1 MTTSAKPRVIVGPFN
16 GLIVE
21 QASRGRPATLAEQAN
36 LLKAVRNVGMGSVV
50 ADVSRTR
57 PSEQAT
63 PRQVAAP
70 QPQVSEAETRQRW
83 TAGMTAF
90 NTYAPE
96 HQEERRASARAYSF
110 RTGDTDSGEILR
122 GSEIAQ
128 RIQSAQL
135 PRAAEPT
142 PVKSR

>member
-1 MTTSAKPRVIVGPFN
+1 MTTSSKPRVIVGPFS

-21 QASRGRPATLAEQAN
+21 QANRGRPATLAEQAN
-36 LLKAVRNVGMGSVV
+36 LLKAVRKVGMGSVLTDLPGPMTV
-50 ADVSRTR
+50 AQT
-57 PSEQAT
+57 EA

-70 QPQVSEAETRQRW
+70 PPAAPESERW
-83 TAGMTAF
+83 TKGMTAF

-96 HQEERRASARAYSF
+96 HQEERRASAKAYSF
-110 RTGDTDSGEILR
+110 RGTESDSSDILR

-135 PRAAEPT
+135 PSQAA
-142 PVKSR
+142 PVGTRMGR